1 MGLSTI
7 TPETRSEEFIDRIAR
22 AMGSGGTSPLDT
34 IVPET
39 RHEEFIDRIARANG
53 WEDVSP
59 MASIYPETRMEEFLN
74 RIADNAGGGG
84 GLTYETGTIT
94 PETDTFDPIINFT
107 DSHDA
112 APVFCLF
119 QDITNTYCGVKNAAL
134 ASFIGNYNA
143 FSETAVWGSPVTSE
157 VLQGVVKYRP
167 NDDANYLSN
176 GTVGANIS
184 SIDTYMTA
192 SFYKPLSNQ
201 GKMIAGRTYKWLA
214 VWL

>member
-59 MASIYPETRMEEFLN
+59 MASIYPETRLEEFLN
-74 RIADNAGGGG
+74 RIADNAGGGSVSI
-84 GLTYETGTIT
+84 ETGIIT
-94 PETDTFDPIINFT
+94 PDSDMVNPAISFSET
-107 DSHDA
+107 HDK
-112 APVFCLF
+112 APFCCVL
-119 QDITNTYCGVKNAAL
+119 QDITNDYCGIHYAAG
-134 ASFIGNYNA
+134 ASMILNYME
-143 FSETAVWGSPVTSE
+143 FSNIPVYASTTDKAG
-157 VLQGVVKYRP
+157 LFGVAIYRQS
-167 NDDANYLSN
+167 DDATYWSRGNIGAPPESVDTIVSNTGFRPLLSN
-176 GTVGANIS
+176 
-184 SIDTYMTA
+184 
-192 SFYKPLSNQ
+192 YKL
-201 GKMIAGRTYKWLA
+201 IAGRSYKWLA